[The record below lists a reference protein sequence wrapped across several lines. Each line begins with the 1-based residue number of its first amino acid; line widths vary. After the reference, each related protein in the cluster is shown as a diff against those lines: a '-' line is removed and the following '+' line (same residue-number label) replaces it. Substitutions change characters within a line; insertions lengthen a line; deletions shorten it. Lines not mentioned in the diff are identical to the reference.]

1 MKKKSVWKFVSEN
14 MLSLLSIAIGVVVII
29 LQGIGIIQG
38 DLVSMA
44 ILALLAT
51 LATSQIV
58 ETNRKFEGLE
68 DLLEHGFQNVVNSL
82 SG

>member
-14 MLSLLSIAIGVVVII
+14 IFSLLSIAIGVVVII

-82 SG
+82 MG